1 MSDETK
7 NPHAVAIGRLGGL
20 KGGRIRA
27 ANMTPEERKASAS
40 SAAKARW
47 SPEAR
52 AARLAKMN
60 ERTNG

>member
-1 MSDETK
+1 MENDKPK
-7 NPHAVAIGRLGGL
+7 NPHAVAIGRLGG
-20 KGGRIRA
+20 KIGGANRA

-40 SAAKARW
+40 MAARARW

-60 ERTNG
+60 EGRK